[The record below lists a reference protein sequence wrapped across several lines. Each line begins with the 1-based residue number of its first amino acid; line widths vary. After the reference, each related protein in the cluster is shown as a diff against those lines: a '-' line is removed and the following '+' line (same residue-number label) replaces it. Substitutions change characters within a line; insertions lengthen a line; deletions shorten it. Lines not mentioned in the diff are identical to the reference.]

1 MLLVYMDSMGE
12 IVWWGGGGGVPSNGG
27 MILKR
32 EDLKH
37 FPDYDTIMT
46 NIRTIFFG
54 CYLFAYNIQVKT
66 LFKKC

>member
-32 EDLKH
+32 ED
-37 FPDYDTIMT
+37 
-46 NIRTIFFG
+46 
-54 CYLFAYNIQVKT
+54 
-66 LFKKC
+66 